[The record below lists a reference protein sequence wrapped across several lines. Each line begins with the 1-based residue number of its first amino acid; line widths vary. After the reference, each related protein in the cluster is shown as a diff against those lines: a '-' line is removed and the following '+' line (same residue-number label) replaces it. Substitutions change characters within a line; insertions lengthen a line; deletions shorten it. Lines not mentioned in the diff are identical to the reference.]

1 MLTNFEVHTASVE
14 TYTGATPTGDGY
26 AAAVP
31 VPGLLDDG
39 LVRVQGANGEELVQ
53 RTRFYARIKYVDV
66 FKPESR
72 VTVNGRVGQVSKV
85 RRREAGAMF
94 GLVEHIEVELT

>member
-1 MLTNFEVHTASVE
+1 MLTNFEVHSASVE
-14 TYTGATPTGDGY
+14 TYTGVTPTGDGY
-26 AAAVP
+26 AAPVP

-85 RRREAGAMF
+85 RRREAGALF

>member
-1 MLTNFEVHTASVE
+1 VLTNFEVHSASVE

-26 AAAVP
+26 SAAVT

-39 LVRVQGANGEELVQ
+39 LVRLQGVNGEQLVQ
-53 RTRFYARIKYVDV
+53 RTNFYARVEYADV

-72 VTVNGRVGQVSKV
+72 VTVNGRVGQVSRV

>member
-1 MLTNFEVHTASVE
+1 VLSNFEVHSASVE

-26 AAAVP
+26 ADPVT

-39 LVRVQGANGEELVQ
+39 LVRVQGANGEQLVQ
-53 RTRFYARIKYVDV
+53 QTRFYARVEYADV

-72 VTVNGRVGQVSKV
+72 VTVNGRVGQVSEV

-94 GLVEHIEVELT
+94 GLVEHLEIELT